1 MVRSKASV
9 PDIVA
14 DAKIETE
21 ISKDFVKHIF
31 HRSGLTAGER
41 YVRREECW
49 TRQQFLGQ
57 GAYGTVHLE
66 TCETKGGSK
75 KLRAVKEV
83 RKSVQ
88 ASEELDYM
96 RELEAIYKFSHPKV
110 GTVNSSD
117 GPCQKPSTLRMCQYS
132 HCFVRSDGWFEVE
145 DSLFITMEYLELGDL
160 QRHLTKPLPELQ
172 ARLITTQV
180 LEGIRLMHDNGFV
193 HRDLKL
199 GVIHLSNRSV
209 LIFVHGM
216 GKGIM
221 LTAILEH
228 FGSRTRAKVV
238 RENRR
243 LRHQQATA
251 G

>member
-21 ISKDFVKHIF
+21 ISKDCVKHIF

-66 TCETKGGSK
+66 TCETKGGCK

-83 RKSVQ
+83 RKSIQ

-110 GTVNSSD
+110 GTR
-117 GPCQKPSTLRMCQYS
+117 Q
-132 HCFVRSDGWFEVE
+132 FV
-145 DSLFITMEYLELGDL
+145 
-160 QRHLTKPLPELQ
+160 
-172 ARLITTQV
+172 
-180 LEGIRLMHDNGFV
+180 
-193 HRDLKL
+193 
-199 GVIHLSNRSV
+199 
-209 LIFVHGM
+209 
-216 GKGIM
+216 
-221 LTAILEH
+221 
-228 FGSRTRAKVV
+228 
-238 RENRR
+238 
-243 LRHQQATA
+243 
-251 G
+251 